1 MVEWSRGSAGVAR
14 ACPESRGS
22 HLELAAAPSAVRIAR
37 HWTANQLAS
46 AEPILGDDLLDP
58 DLLDAVVLVV
68 SELVTNAINAVL
80 GPYYAGLADSE
91 IPEHAVSR
99 PTWLLPDGSVLP
111 TAAVSA
117 GASMVPA
124 FFALAPAAAPTD
136 APAPT
141 PSPAPPPLAP
151 QPEPAHTSATVSL
164 VLSCTDGIVR
174 LEVRDS
180 SPVPLPP
187 THDADADD
195 ENGRGLTVV
204 DALAKS
210 WGWQSEAFGKVV
222 WCELGS

>member
-1 MVEWSRGSAGVAR
+1 MAEWSRGSAGVAGVS
-14 ACPESRGS
+14 PESRGS

-37 HWTANQLAS
+37 HWTADQLAS
-46 AEPILGDDLLDP
+46 PEHIASQDVLDQELLES
-58 DLLDAVVLVV
+58 VVLVV

-80 GPYYAGLADSE
+80 QPHYPDLATAES
-91 IPEHAVSR
+91 PEHPVSQ
-99 PTWLLPDGSVLP
+99 PAWLLPDGSVLP

-117 GASMVPA
+117 GVSMLPA
-124 FFALAPAAAPTD
+124 FFALAPAAEPAN
-136 APAPT
+136 APAAT
-141 PSPAPPPLAP
+141 P
-151 QPEPAHTSATVSL
+151 QPPAHEPASTSDTVSL

-180 SPVPLPP
+180 SPAPLPA

>member
-1 MVEWSRGSAGVAR
+1 MAEWSRGSVGVAG
-14 ACPESRGS
+14 ASPESRGS

-37 HWTANQLAS
+37 HWTADQLARPEHIAS
-46 AEPILGDDLLDP
+46 QDVLDQELLES
-58 DLLDAVVLVV
+58 VVLVV

-80 GPYYAGLADSE
+80 RPHYPDLATAES
-91 IPEHAVSR
+91 PEHPVSQ
-99 PTWLLPDGSVLP
+99 PAWLLPDGSVLP

-117 GASMVPA
+117 GVSMLPA
-124 FFALAPAAAPTD
+124 FFALAPAAEPAN
-136 APAPT
+136 APAAIPQ
-141 PSPAPPPLAP
+141 PPAPE
-151 QPEPAHTSATVSL
+151 PEPASTSGTVSL

-180 SPVPLPP
+180 SPAPLPA